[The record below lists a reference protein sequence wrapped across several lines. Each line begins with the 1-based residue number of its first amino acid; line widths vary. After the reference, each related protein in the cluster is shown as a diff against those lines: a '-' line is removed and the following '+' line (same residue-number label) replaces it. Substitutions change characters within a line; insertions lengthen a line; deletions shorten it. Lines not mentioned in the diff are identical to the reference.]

1 MTTYLDYSGRT
12 VDVAAFRGQRETGEA
27 LLDQTLVDQESGG
40 EVCTG
45 AQMTAQAWL
54 LQFMREQGSAPYG
67 EDGCGFLTALKRGR
81 MLTEL
86 DVFQQ
91 FNLAAAKIRSTMV
104 AAETA
109 ADPLDE
115 RFAAARLDRATIA
128 PGSLTLYVTV
138 TTLAGDARPVIL
150 PIPFSP

>member
-1 MTTYLDYSGRT
+1 MTTYLDYNGRT
-12 VDVAAFRGQRETGEA
+12 VDVAAFRGQKETGEA
-27 LLDQTLVDQESGG
+27 LLDQSLVDPGSGG

-54 LQFMREQGSAPYG
+54 LQFMREEGSAPYTD
-67 EDGCGFLTALKRGR
+67 DGCGFFTALKRGR

-91 FNLAAAKIRSTMV
+91 FNLAAAKIRAKMR

-109 ADPLDE
+109 DDPLDE
-115 RFAAARLDRATIA
+115 RFASATLNRAVVS
-128 PGSLTLYVTV
+128 PGALTLYVTV
-138 TTLAGDARPVIL
+138 ATLAGSARKVIL
-150 PIPFSP
+150 PLPLSP